1 MSESQALPP
10 VPPSASPT
18 TSETPKAPSPAPAP
32 VRPRTDAPAF
42 PPTWAVLLMVLG
54 FLIFIAAGV
63 GALLTN
69 RREHTTGGAE
79 PLTIGKLLTFT
90 SPPTLPADLV
100 IMQENGHVLPIA
112 LPTELEMA
120 KQTFPVIPV
129 TLDEGRLPLP
139 SEGQEVLVWV
149 YGTVVNYVVGVPH
162 STTPASLLPGLTSSD
177 RISLTLDNGTQLIFG
192 SPQVQRL
199 PIDDTTPLAQN
210 RPGLTLMLLGGEES
224 DRLIVQAHYLPEAG
238 TTLGGAQQIGGLRV
252 TVLGSDALPDA
263 GEGRGFV
270 VEFQVTNESAAPVDT
285 AAFDLAL
292 EDGAGQRYLVNA
304 EVSTLGDAGPLPG
317 TIAAG
322 AMVAGSAGY
331 RVPDDLQPPLVWVFR
346 ADPTSAQN
354 LRFSLA
360 YQPPLP
366 SPAQPQVTLTSAFMD
381 ETRNVIVI
389 NCTVWNSGES
399 PLAVTLDNVKLTSGA
414 GAAELRAATPPL
426 PWTIPGGEQQD
437 FEVQFSRPGDAESV
451 LLDIWGF
458 TFEIEGLP

>member
-18 TSETPKAPSPAPAP
+18 TSETPRASSPAPAP
-32 VRPRTDAPAF
+32 VRPRNDAPSF

-54 FLIFIAAGV
+54 FLILIAAGV
-63 GALLTN
+63 GTLLTN
-69 RREHTTGGAE
+69 RRERPTGGAE

-90 SPPTLPADLV
+90 SPPTLPEGLV
-100 IMQENGHVLPIA
+100 VMQENGRVLPIA

-129 TLDEGRLPLP
+129 TLDENRLPLP
-139 SEGQEVLVWV
+139 SEGQEVLVWI
-149 YGTVVNYVVGVPH
+149 YGTVVNYVIGVPH
-162 STTPASLLPGLTSSD
+162 STTPASLLSGLTSSD

-199 PIDDTTPLAQN
+199 PADDTTPLAQN
-210 RPGLTLMLLGGEES
+210 RPGLTLLLLGGAEA

-238 TTLGGAQQIGGLRV
+238 HTLGDEQQVGELRI
-252 TVLGSDALPDA
+252 TVLNSGALPDA

-270 VEFQVTNESAAPVDT
+270 VEFQVANEGAEPVDT

-292 EDGAGQRYLVNA
+292 EDGAGQRYPVNA
-304 EVSTLGDAGPLPG
+304 EISALGDAGPLPG

-322 AMVAGSAGY
+322 ATVAGSAGY
-331 RVPDDLQPPLVWVFR
+331 RIPDDLQPPLVWVFR
-346 ADPTSAQN
+346 ADPTSARN

-366 SPAQPQVTLTSAFMD
+366 SPAQPQVTLTSAFID
-381 ETRNVIVI
+381 EQRNVIVI
-389 NCTVWNSGES
+389 NGSVWNSGES

-414 GAAELRAATPPL
+414 GAAELRAATPTL
-426 PWTIPGGEQQD
+426 PWTIPGGEEQD